1 MSPDYNHLHL
11 TIKSKLAAYHQNMP
25 DKRPKSLSPAFLNQP
40 NQTRQTQ
47 PTRLLNNQTKDNATK
62 QQNKTNAP
70 KQQNKTNATKQQNKT
85 NAPKQC
91 SQHTQYSQ
99 YTQHIITDTYSKQLT
114 KYKTN
119 NQIP

>member
-40 NQTRQTQ
+40 NKTRQTQ
-47 PTRLLNNQTKDNATK
+47 PTRLLNNQTKDNA
-62 QQNKTNAP
+62 P
-70 KQQNKTNATKQQNKT
+70 KQQNKT

-91 SQHTQYSQ
+91 SQ
-99 YTQHIITDTYSKQLT
+99 YTQHIITDTYSRQLT